1 LDLSRQ
7 VIFQGK
13 FDRGNGGR
21 TGQCASAFVKLLV
34 DDVFVEKGLFAPE
47 QFDAASR
54 RFYFQELA
62 KLGVTVD
69 EIIERKLS

>member
-1 LDLSRQ
+1 
-7 VIFQGK
+7 
-13 FDRGNGGR
+13 
-21 TGQCASAFVKLLV
+21 LLV

-47 QFDAASR
+47 QLHAASR
-54 RFYFQELA
+54 HYYFQELA